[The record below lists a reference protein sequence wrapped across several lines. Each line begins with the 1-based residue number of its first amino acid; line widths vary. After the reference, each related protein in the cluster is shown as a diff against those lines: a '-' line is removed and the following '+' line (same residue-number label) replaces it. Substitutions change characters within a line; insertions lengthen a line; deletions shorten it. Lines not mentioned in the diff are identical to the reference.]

1 MIVSREVALAALARA
16 NDRLSLYTG
25 TRDIW
30 DKDREFA
37 RNLIRGCMRI
47 LQQSRSVDLYT
58 WIARR
63 PYRLI
68 LRDPDK
74 AIATPAGRSAISE
87 LILLTEAVII
97 GEKDTRSEWDI
108 GPLPGVEV
116 EHTTPMVPKQES
128 KQLSLFD
135 NSRLV

>member
-1 MIVSREVALAALARA
+1 MIVSREVALAALTRA

-30 DKDREFA
+30 DDDREFA

-47 LQQSRSVDLYT
+47 LQQSSSVDLCT

-74 AIATPAGRSAISE
+74 AIATPTGRSAIFE

-97 GEKDTRSEWDI
+97 GEKDARSEWDV

-116 EHTTPMVPKQES
+116 GHPAPTLSKKAS

-135 NSRLV
+135 NSRLL